1 MSASGQGT
9 PLLSAMPNRLV
20 IAGPYRVVRNP
31 MAVAGIAQGVAVG
44 LILSS
49 WRGVVYVVVIYA
61 IVGSLLWNYAVRPRE
76 ETDLEEG
83 FGEQFW
89 RYRET
94 VRCWRPRGADSH
106 SSSTRFPPGADSHSS
121 STRFPRGAGSR

>member
-20 IAGPYRVVRNP
+20 IAGTYRVVRSP
-31 MAVAGIAQGVAVG
+31 MAVTGIAQGVAVG

-61 IVGSLLWNYAVRPRE
+61 IVGSLLWN
-76 ETDLEEG
+76 
-83 FGEQFW
+83 
-89 RYRET
+89 
-94 VRCWRPRGADSH
+94 
-106 SSSTRFPPGADSHSS
+106 
-121 STRFPRGAGSR
+121 

>member
-49 WRGVVYVVVIYA
+49 WRVVAHAV
-61 IVGSLLWNYAVRPRE
+61 VGSLLWN
-76 ETDLEEG
+76 
-83 FGEQFW
+83 
-89 RYRET
+89 
-94 VRCWRPRGADSH
+94 
-106 SSSTRFPPGADSHSS
+106 
-121 STRFPRGAGSR
+121 